1 MTSAASVQILDTP
14 KEKTLRE
21 LAQDALQVQDACNL
35 SGVLLSWHHACVDLR
50 QALKSLGQPCSTAD
64 VNHHVIM
71 KLWADKVA
79 SLTET
84 QVWTPTEISE
94 AWDTVTR
101 IAEGRY

>member
-1 MTSAASVQILDTP
+1 
-14 KEKTLRE
+14 
-21 LAQDALQVQDACNL
+21 
-35 SGVLLSWHHACVDLR
+35 
-50 QALKSLGQPCSTAD
+50 
-64 VNHHVIM
+64 M